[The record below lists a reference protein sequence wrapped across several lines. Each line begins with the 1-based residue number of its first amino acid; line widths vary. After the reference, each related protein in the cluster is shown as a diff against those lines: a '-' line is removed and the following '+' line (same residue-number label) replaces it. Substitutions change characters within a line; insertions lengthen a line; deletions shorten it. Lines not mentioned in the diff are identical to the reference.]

1 MSVAV
6 QRAGKY
12 RGIGDNPSQRA
23 SLVIVA
29 LHRTSC
35 GQSGT
40 RHGHAINLVR
50 RPSDSART
58 SQGRVSLVSH
68 SVAGRHHI
76 SCTANP
82 SVIGCLRALSLL
94 SRSSRNDQGFGLRLS
109 IYRTS
114 ALSVDFCNC
123 VFCPCAS
130 SGAVHPEL
138 IPQRYCHSIS
148 LDVPTNEAISPLRIG
163 IPLPMAMWRMLI
175 TLAGQSCSLVPWSW

>member
-1 MSVAV
+1 MTSVSVAV
-6 QRAGKY
+6 QRAGKH
-12 RGIGDNPSQRA
+12 RGIGDNPSRHA

-29 LHRTSC
+29 LHWTSC

-40 RHGHAINLVR
+40 RHGHTINLVR

-58 SQGRVSLVSH
+58 SQGQVSLVVSH

-82 SVIGCLRALSLL
+82 SVIGCLRALGLL
-94 SRSSRNDQGFGLRLS
+94 SRPSRNDQGFGLRLS

-130 SGAVHPEL
+130 SEAVHPEL

-163 IPLPMAMWRMLI
+163 IPLMAM
-175 TLAGQSCSLVPWSW
+175 